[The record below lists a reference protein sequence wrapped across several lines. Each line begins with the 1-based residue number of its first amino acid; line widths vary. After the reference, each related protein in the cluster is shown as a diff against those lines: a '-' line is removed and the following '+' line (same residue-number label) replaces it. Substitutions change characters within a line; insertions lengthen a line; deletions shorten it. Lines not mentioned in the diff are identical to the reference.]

1 MRKIWGSSIL
11 VAEFAAFGMLIL
23 LFFLNT
29 SKPYLLL
36 IPIAGVIGGTF
47 LFNALLR
54 KTKAVPIQIGLS
66 VLFGVLIAAAVIG
79 LIYSLR

>member
-47 LFNALLR
+47 LFKALLR
-54 KTKAVPIQIGLS
+54 KPKAVPIQMGLS
-66 VLFGVLIAAAVIG
+66 ALLGFLITAAVIG
-79 LIYSLR
+79 LLYILR